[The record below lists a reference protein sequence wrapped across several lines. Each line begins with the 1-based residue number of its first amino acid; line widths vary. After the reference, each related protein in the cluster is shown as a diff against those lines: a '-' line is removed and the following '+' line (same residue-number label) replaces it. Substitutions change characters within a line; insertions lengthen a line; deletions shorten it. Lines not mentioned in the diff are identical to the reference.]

1 MVFAFECFCFFTK
14 SPGKL
19 WPNFLVILF
28 KYFVSLFSG
37 QIALEIVV
45 SVTKLR
51 KTNIRTKKGK
61 KEILLFIEAVT
72 LILKYNLCFAK
83 IILVF

>member
-51 KTNIRTKKGK
+51 KTNIRGGGRN
-61 KEILLFIEAVT
+61 VDDQ
-72 LILKYNLCFAK
+72 NVDRPK
-83 IILVF
+83 IS

>member
-1 MVFAFECFCFFTK
+1 M
-14 SPGKL
+14 

>member
-1 MVFAFECFCFFTK
+1 
-14 SPGKL
+14 L

>member
-1 MVFAFECFCFFTK
+1 
-14 SPGKL
+14 L

-72 LILKYNLCFAK
+72 LIVKYNLCFAK